1 MAKLR
6 IRVDFTIEVDEPS
19 LPFLREL
26 AGDEEHTINDLRSF
40 VRGEAEDAVCQY
52 LESNGVDL
60 RRVRSA
66 YGSAGT
72 A

>member
-1 MAKLR
+1 MSALR
-6 IRVDFTIEVDEPS
+6 IRVDFTIEVDEAS

-26 AGDEEHTINDLRSF
+26 AGDEERSINELRDF
-40 VRGEAEDAVCQY
+40 VRAEAEDAVCQY

-66 YGSAGT
+66 YGSAVT